1 MTDSSFYLV
10 MELCNGGD
18 LRDYMKFWPQVPM
31 DHIQYIVKST
41 MSALTLI
48 HMDLKLIHRDLKP
61 ENILLHLE
69 GESNPMVTKSKIWKH
84 PDFCNAVTVKLA
96 DFGLT
101 KEIRGGIDTTLTICG
116 TTNFMAP
123 EIVCGKPYDFKA
135 DVWSLG
141 SLMFEL
147 IVKLPI
153 LEFWEPDEVVLEM
166 KFHKG
171 HWYLPE
177 NLVSLEG
184 LDFLCKCL

>member
-1 MTDSSFYLV
+1 
-10 MELCNGGD
+10 
-18 LRDYMKFWPQVPM
+18 
-31 DHIQYIVKST
+31 

-48 HMDLKLIHRDLKP
+48 HVDLKLIHRDLKP
-61 ENILLHLE
+61 ENILLHV
-69 GESNPMVTKSKIWKH
+69 ESETNPMPSKSKIWSH

-101 KEIRGGIDTTLTICG
+101 KEIRVGTDSTLTICG

-147 IVKLPI
+147 IFKLPI
-153 LEFWEPDEVVLEM
+153 L
-166 KFHKG
+166 
-171 HWYLPE
+171 
-177 NLVSLEG
+177 
-184 LDFLCKCL
+184 